1 MRNLNTSKLPSDLCM
16 RSFSSLT
23 LGLKGIMVTSVER
36 TQKSMKE
43 VCDLKLIYMAL
54 VERTTIV
61 YERYM

>member
-1 MRNLNTSKLPSDLCM
+1 MRNINTSKLPTDTCM
-16 RSFSSLT
+16 RSFNSVT